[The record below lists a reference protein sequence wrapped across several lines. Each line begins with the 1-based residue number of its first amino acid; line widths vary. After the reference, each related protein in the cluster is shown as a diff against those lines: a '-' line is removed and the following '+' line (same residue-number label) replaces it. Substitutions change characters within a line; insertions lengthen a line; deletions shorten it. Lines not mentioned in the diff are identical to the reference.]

1 MPGKKTK
8 GQETLEGSF
17 GSEDEM
23 LDKFERRVIK
33 IVKENRRGKARDEIQ
48 NLVEEYY
55 EGEE

>member
-1 MPGKKTK
+1 
-8 GQETLEGSF
+8 
-17 GSEDEM
+17 M